1 MDKKIYALIDQ
12 MEADMVE
19 TLKTWIRIPSVKG
32 EKMPGAPFGLEVRRA
47 LDVALA
53 DADKMGFETRNFDGY
68 AGDITMGQGDEVLG
82 ILCHVD
88 VVPAGDGWKCDPF
101 AAVIEGDK
109 MYGRGTSDDKGPAV
123 AALYAMKAVRDAG
136 LPLKKKVRL
145 ILGCDEESGWECMN
159 YYQTKTDMPETGFSP
174 DASFPV
180 INTEKGMIR
189 IDFSAPNAKEG
200 LRVIAFN
207 TGERPN
213 VVPGHAVAQVMGD
226 EETVKKVTAFKQE
239 TGCDVT
245 AKNEGGVV
253 TLESVGATGHAA
265 YPEAAKNAIGQML
278 LLLRALGVQ
287 GALKT
292 LADKLGME
300 YHGESLGCAV
310 SDDISGPL
318 TLNCGIIRVDEDTVR
333 GVFDIRYSL
342 SAEPEKV
349 VAAIKESMAGF
360 DIQEGRFKAPHHVPE
375 ESELVQELLSAYHE
389 ETGLP
394 KETQAIGGGTYA
406 RCLKQGVAFG
416 SAFPDDEELA
426 HQAGEYLSIKGLMKN
441 VKIFANAIAR
451 LAGE

>member
-1 MDKKIYALIDQ
+1 MDNKLYAAIDL
-12 MEADMVE
+12 MEKDMVD
-19 TLKTWIRIPSVKG
+19 TLKKWIRIPSVKAAAQ
-32 EKMPGAPFGLEVRRA
+32 PCAPFGEEIKKA
-47 LDVALA
+47 LDAALE
-53 DADKMGFETRNFDGY
+53 DAEKMGFEVRNFDGY
-68 AGDITMGQGDEVLG
+68 AGDVTMGQGEDTLG

-123 AALYAMKAVRDAG
+123 AALYAMKAVKDAG
-136 LPLKKKVRL
+136 IPLKKKVRL
-145 ILGCDEESGWECMN
+145 ILGCDEESGWECMT
-159 YYQTKTDMPETGFSP
+159 YYQTKTQMPDIGFSP

-189 IDFSAPNAKEG
+189 IDFSASVAKEG
-200 LRVIAFN
+200 LKVLAFN

-213 VVPGHAVAQVMGD
+213 VVPGHAQATVAGD
-226 EETVKKVTAFKQE
+226 KSTIQKVAAFKKE
-239 TGCDVT
+239 TGFDMSAKLDGGIVT
-245 AKNEGGVV
+245 ID
-253 TLESVGATGHAA
+253 SVGATGHAA

-278 LLLRALGVQ
+278 LCLKALGVE
-287 GALKT
+287 GPLKT
-292 LADKLGME
+292 LADTLGME

-310 SDDISGPL
+310 SDTLSGAL
-318 TLNCGIIRVDEDTVR
+318 TLNCGIIRVDENTVK
-333 GVFDIRYSL
+333 GVFDIRYPV

-349 VAAIKESMAGF
+349 VAAIKAKLSGF
-360 DIQEGRFKAPHHVPE
+360 EVKEGRFKAPHHVPE
-375 ESELVQELLSAYHE
+375 ESELVQELLNAYHE

-394 KETQAIGGGTYA
+394 KEAQAIGGGTYA

-441 VKIFANAIAR
+441 VKIFANAIIR
-451 LAGE
+451 LAGK